1 MLVDYESL
9 VGKILAD
16 KNNRKVGLIINAI
29 RTYSEVHNDKDKEKI
44 VVKIERSLRK
54 ELLVEID
61 AKYVVKIEGYYAWLN
76 ITKKEFQ
83 LLAKT
88 STKDREKKTLQKK
101 IDLAPLKNYRPPPGF

>member
-16 KNNRKVGLIINAI
+16 KNSRKLGLVINAI
-29 RTYSEVHNDKDKEKI
+29 RTYSEFQCNNDIEKI
-44 VVKIERSLRK
+44 VVKIERSLKK

-76 ITKKEFQ
+76 ITKKEFE
-83 LLAKT
+83 LLAET